1 MKLKPTVIAMSLLAA
16 VSSVSAVTVQNIGPA
31 TVTYDETTTLGS
43 LSSWFS
49 SGTTYGFTWTL
60 PNSASVVSFG
70 PTANTLVNLPSFTLA
85 NNVGW
90 NLSGAFNAFLGNPS
104 FTEINGATNATTNI
118 FGTADISVNG
128 GPAAT
133 TSGLVGFTI
142 TTISGPFVGGY
153 FSQTVSLPVG
163 GFTSLAQNNASL
175 NFSASGGTFSTII
188 SNPQNKLEYSF
199 TATPVPEPETAAML
213 LSGLA
218 TLGWL
223 ARRRRNV

>member
-1 MKLKPTVIAMSLLAA
+1 MKLKPTVIALSMLAA
-16 VSSVSAVTVQNIGPA
+16 VSSVSAITVQNIGPA
-31 TVTYDETTTLGS
+31 TVTYDETTLLGS

-49 SGTTYGFTWTL
+49 SGTTYGFSWTL

-70 PTANTLVNLPSFTLA
+70 PINNTVVNLPSFTLT
-85 NNVGW
+85 NNPGW

-104 FTEINGATNATTNI
+104 FTEISGATTNI

-163 GFTSLAQNNASL
+163 GFTSLAQSNASL
-175 NFSASGGTFSTII
+175 DFSAGGGTFSTII
-188 SNPQNKLEYSF
+188 SQPQNKLEYSF
-199 TATPVPEPETAAML
+199 TATPVPEPETYAML
-213 LSGLA
+213 LSGLGA
-218 TLGWL
+218 LGWL
-223 ARRRRNV
+223 VRRRRSA

>member
-1 MKLKPTVIAMSLLAA
+1 MKLKPTVIALSLLAA
-16 VSSVSAVTVQNIGPA
+16 VSSVSAITVQNIGPA
-31 TVTYDETTTLGS
+31 TVTYDETTSLGF

-49 SGTTYGFTWTL
+49 SGTTYGFSWTL
-60 PNSASVVSFG
+60 PNSAQVVSFG
-70 PTANTLVNLPSFTLA
+70 PTVNTLVNLPSFTLT
-85 NNVGW
+85 NNPGW

-104 FTEINGATNATTNI
+104 FTEIGGATTNI

-163 GFTSLAQNNASL
+163 GFTSLAQSNASL
-175 NFSASGGTFSTII
+175 DFSASGGTFSTII
-188 SNPQNKLEYSF
+188 SNPQNKIEYSF

-223 ARRRRNV
+223 ARRRRSA

>member
-1 MKLKPTVIAMSLLAA
+1 MKLKPTVIALSLLAA
-16 VSSVSAVTVQNIGPA
+16 VSSVSAITVANIGPA
-31 TVTYDETTTLGS
+31 TVTYDETTTLGFLAGS
-43 LSSWFS
+43 FS
-49 SGTTYGFTWTL
+49 SGNNYGFSWTL

-70 PTANTLVNLPSFTLA
+70 ATANTLVNLPSFTLTK
-85 NNVGW
+85 NVGW
-90 NLSGAFNAFLGNPS
+90 NLSGAFKAFLGNPS

-163 GFTSLAQNNASL
+163 GFTSLAQSNGSL

-223 ARRRRNV
+223 ARRRRSV